1 MTEVLQVLDLVVNG
15 PIKAHTRNLRGAR
28 IVAAFGE
35 FRKMYDIEM
44 RKDVLERTLLVFE
57 PPKPKMSEA
66 IQDLFNLIANGF
78 REPKFVQG
86 IVRSFISTGC
96 MPINSEDLTNLAF
109 QPYTKQKISG
119 TINLTKS
126 GVTPFVTTSESIEIA
141 NAINAMIDYDSDD
154 DASAAMRFILDYNF
168 DDTDDN

>member
-109 QPYTKQKISG
+109 
-119 TINLTKS
+119 
-126 GVTPFVTTSESIEIA
+126 
-141 NAINAMIDYDSDD
+141 
-154 DASAAMRFILDYNF
+154 
-168 DDTDDN
+168 